1 MKYYPPRRQQDS
13 PSAAGPIDTFMNDD
27 NPMKKQYLVDHFL
40 YIFT

>member
-13 PSAAGPIDTFMNDD
+13 PSPGGPIDTFTDDD
-27 NPMKKQYLVDHFL
+27 NPMKYLVDHFL